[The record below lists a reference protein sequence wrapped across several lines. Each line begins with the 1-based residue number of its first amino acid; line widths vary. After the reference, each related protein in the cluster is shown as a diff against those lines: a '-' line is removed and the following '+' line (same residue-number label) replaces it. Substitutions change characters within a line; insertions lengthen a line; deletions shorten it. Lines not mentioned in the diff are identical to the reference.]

1 MAWRP
6 HDNLVEGELDNT
18 VPGKVTGWLKFVG
31 MKKPVKLNLA
41 GDFHRDIRGAKI
53 RLCNPNPTQDGDRA
67 KYLEGFSLTQT
78 GEVGDMT
85 AGLPPQDYVNYPYFE
100 WYSEANGRVVLELE
114 PEQVE
119 VVGTP
124 IPAVESDPISRAE
137 QEGKMANFLAG
148 MGRELQVPVVLVKP
162 HVAILS
168 DPEFT
173 HWVVEGGT
181 IVGEARDVEPDASGV
196 SMAFVRLFNMPEM
209 AEYGSIESSKLSP
222 KSAPDG
228 KEPLP

>member
-1 MAWRP
+1 
-6 HDNLVEGELDNT
+6 
-18 VPGKVTGWLKFVG
+18 
-31 MKKPVKLNLA
+31 
-41 GDFHRDIRGAKI
+41 
-53 RLCNPNPTQDGDRA
+53 GDRA